1 MRLNL
6 ILAGAL
12 LATSLAGPVRA
23 QNAPNAAPPV
33 PAPPVQVPLQDIPI
47 TESTGERMRRWWS
60 DIRESV
66 GFGGG
71 RALDFARR
79 GAEGGR
85 TDDFNWLMGIAGFK
99 LKAIESTVGLLPG
112 LTLEFGQ
119 ARELSEADREYLERA
134 LERHARRNP
143 GPFAAIQRMIV
154 AGIIEANEIQ
164 GFGVEKLTV
173 TLLPFPYV
181 KFSLVPVDAP
191 VGQEA
196 SRILRAIERL
206 NQRLQQTTPPMRGLD
221 FQMPPPA
228 QLRPASSTF

>member
-12 LATSLAGPVRA
+12 LAASLVMPGHA
-23 QNAPNAAPPV
+23 QNAAPPV
-33 PAPPVQVPLQDIPI
+33 PTPPVQVPLQDLPV
-47 TESTGERMRRWWS
+47 TESTGERLRRWWG
-60 DIRESV
+60 DIRESI
-66 GFGGG
+66 GLGGS
-71 RALDFARR
+71 ALAIARR

-99 LKAIESTVGLLPG
+99 LKAIQSTVGLLPG

-143 GPFAAIQRMIV
+143 GPLAAIQRMIV
-154 AGIIEANEIQ
+154 QGIIEANEIQ

-181 KFSLVPVDAP
+181 KFELVPVDAP

-221 FQMPPPA
+221 FQAPPPA

>member
-1 MRLNL
+1 MRLNM

-12 LATSLAGPVRA
+12 LAATLVAPVRA
-23 QNAPNAAPPV
+23 QNAAPAAAPPV

-47 TESTGERMRRWWS
+47 TESTGERLRRWWG

-66 GFGGG
+66 GLGGS
-71 RALDFARR
+71 ALAIARR
-79 GAEGGR
+79 AEGGR

-99 LKAIESTVGLLPG
+99 LKAIQSTVGLLPG

-119 ARELSEADREYLERA
+119 ARELSEAYREYLERA
-134 LERHARRNP
+134 LERHAQRNP

-181 KFSLVPVDAP
+181 KFELVPVDAP

-206 NQRLQQTTPPMRGLD
+206 NQRLQQNTPPTRGMD
-221 FQMPPPA
+221 FQVPPHA
-228 QLRPASSTF
+228 QLRPASATF